1 MSFSHRRG
9 VEVLIA
15 GSRSRAWSFV
25 SVADIREGVIL
36 RYQHHRGSFE
46 ATSAHLL
53 PLPPFPMPYA
63 KLIFEITDDPSLAD
77 DVLVQWQ
84 VGALEDLDEE
94 PRD

>member
-1 MSFSHRRG
+1 
-9 VEVLIA
+9 
-15 GSRSRAWSFV
+15 
-25 SVADIREGVIL
+25 
-36 RYQHHRGSFE
+36 
-46 ATSAHLL
+46 
-53 PLPPFPMPYA
+53 MPYA